1 MPVWKEEKKEGGGSF
16 LSYRTVQY
24 LTLLSVWWS
33 HPKRIVIKREKN
45 LIRHR
50 VRVNKKVLFRY
61 LLSWNVRYN
70 TIVAR

>member
-50 VRVNKKVLFRY
+50 VRVNKKSSVSVSIELECT
-61 LLSWNVRYN
+61 S
-70 TIVAR
+70 TIR